1 MSAEIVGIQY
11 SPVPENFDR
20 SKKSRGGFPMIQLS
34 SAELVAGKGI
44 RSLEG
49 VEDRYFGETGQELN
63 GAYPNNKVRQL
74 SIITWD
80 AVERANNKCDIP
92 FTWAETRRNIVVS
105 NLSAEDLN
113 ALLGRK
119 FSLDGVELEGVELCD
134 PCDRPDKLS
143 GKKGFKLGFTNQ
155 DGQSIGG
162 LRVKILNSGLISAEK

>member
-1 MSAEIVGIQY
+1 MRAEVVGIQY
-11 SPVPENFDR
+11 SPVPESFDR
-20 SKKSRGGFPMIQLS
+20 SKKPRGGFPMIQLD
-34 SAELVAGKGI
+34 SAELVAGRGI

-49 VEDRYFGETGQELN
+49 VEDRYFGEVGQELN

-92 FTWAETRRNIVVS
+92 FTWAETRRNVVVS

-113 ALLGRK
+113 NLLGKK
-119 FSLDGVELEGVELCD
+119 FSINGVELEGVELCD

-155 DGQSIGG
+155 NGVSIGG
-162 LRVKILNSGLISAEK
+162 LRVKILNSGLIKAEL